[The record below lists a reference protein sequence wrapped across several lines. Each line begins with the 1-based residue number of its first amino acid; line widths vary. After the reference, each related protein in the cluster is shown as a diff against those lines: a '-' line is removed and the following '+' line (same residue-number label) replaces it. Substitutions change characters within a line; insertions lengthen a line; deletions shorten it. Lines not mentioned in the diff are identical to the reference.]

1 MKTKMREA
9 DGTSPRSVWT
19 FVLKN
24 GTSASKVYHYFLSI
38 TPDSD
43 FLKMLAKQGFSFI
56 YLALISFKNALEFST
71 WTGCKWKIEIF
82 EGNQLMGY
90 K

>member
-38 TPDSD
+38 TPDFD

-56 YLALISFKNALEFST
+56 YWFPSKMLWNLAHEQDVSEK
-71 WTGCKWKIEIF
+71 
-82 EGNQLMGY
+82 
-90 K
+90 